1 MGCKQRAVKSKRK
14 VMDMDTSNWN
24 IKYIIGNVV
33 IAVVVVWWASVL
45 VKLANSPFET
55 FHMIAIAVIQG
66 ILLAVGLRCFIIKPQ
81 KIEEKKRECTE
92 PVSAMLVDYQ
102 PSGIL
107 SAIASTSS
115 NTNYTKYAVYS
126 FYWKG
131 YEMKATSD
139 LPYTGVVRK
148 NLPSEILVNPY
159 NPNEIYEP
167 QIERSRMAHYRF
179 QGTAFIFWGFGI
191 FLFLLGGE

>member
-1 MGCKQRAVKSKRK
+1 
-14 VMDMDTSNWN
+14 MDTSNWN

-33 IAVVVVWWASVL
+33 IAVVAAWWASVL
-45 VKLANSPFET
+45 VRFASNPFET
-55 FHMIAIAVIQG
+55 FHMIVIAIIQG
-66 ILLAVGLRCFIIKPQ
+66 ILLAIGWRFFIISPQ

-92 PVSAMLVDYQ
+92 PVSAMLVDYK
-102 PSGIL
+102 PTGIL

-115 NTNYTKYAVYS
+115 DSRNYTKYAVYS
-126 FYWKG
+126 FYWNG
-131 YEMKATSD
+131 NEMTAISD

-167 QIERSRMAHYRF
+167 QIERSRIAHYRF
-179 QGTAFIFWGFGI
+179 QGTAFIIWGFAI
-191 FLFLLGGE
+191 FFFLFGGE

>member
-1 MGCKQRAVKSKRK
+1 
-14 VMDMDTSNWN
+14 MDTRNWN

-33 IAVVVVWWASVL
+33 IAVVDVWWASVL
-45 VKLANSPFET
+45 VGFANGPLET
-55 FHMIAIAVIQG
+55 FYMIVVAIIQG
-66 ILLAVGLRCFIIKPQ
+66 ILCAVGLRYFMIKPQ
-81 KIEEKKRECTE
+81 KIEEKKRYCTE
-92 PVSAMLVDYQ
+92 PVSAVIVGYK

-107 SAIASTSS
+107 SAIASSS
-115 NTNYTKYAVYS
+115 SETQYTKYAVYS

-131 YEMKATSD
+131 YEMEATSD

-179 QGTAFIFWGFGI
+179 QGTMFIYVGLA
-191 FLFLLGGE
+191 LFLLLFGDE